1 MFFVGIRI
9 RIVLKVWD
17 LSGSGSRNLFF
28 FLLPYGA
35 LGLILNYW
43 PCMDFSCISH
53 VEPYYKSN
61 FKGPEDEFVS
71 GDLPESGGVSAAQRL
86 IQPSRSSLVGR
97 ITTAAVKRG
106 GYNGSVAKKRPASEG
121 NLF

>member
-9 RIVLKVWD
+9 RIMLKVWD
-17 LSGSGSRNLFF
+17 LSGSGSRTLFF
-28 FLLPYGA
+28 FLLPYSA
-35 LGLILNYW
+35 LGLIILNF
-43 PCMDFSCISH
+43 FSCISH

-86 IQPSRSSLVGR
+86 IQPSGSSLVER

-106 GYNGSVAKKRPASEG
+106 GYNGSVTKKRPASEG

>member
-1 MFFVGIRI
+1 
-9 RIVLKVWD
+9 
-17 LSGSGSRNLFF
+17 
-28 FLLPYGA
+28 
-35 LGLILNYW
+35 
-43 PCMDFSCISH
+43 MDFSCISH

-86 IQPSRSSLVGR
+86 IQPSRSSLVER